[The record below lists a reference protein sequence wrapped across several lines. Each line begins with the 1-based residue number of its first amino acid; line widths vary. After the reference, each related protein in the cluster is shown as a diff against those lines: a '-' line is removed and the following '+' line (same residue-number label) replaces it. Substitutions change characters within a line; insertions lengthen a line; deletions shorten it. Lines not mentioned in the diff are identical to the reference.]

1 MTFSFGQR
9 QEFQHY
15 ACEAPD
21 KPAAW
26 AARTAERLSQLGD
39 KIKAGT
45 LQHVVTTGSQ
55 RGTGLAPKG
64 EKVLCGGFQRG
75 RTAGQILETL
85 KKMAAQWAS

>member
-1 MTFSFGQR
+1 MGKGK
-9 QEFQHY
+9 EFEHF
-15 ACEAPD
+15 ACEAPE
-21 KPAAW
+21 KTALW
-26 AARTAERLSQLGD
+26 AARAAERFNHLGD

-45 LQHVVTTGSQ
+45 LQQIVTTGPQ

-64 EKVLCGGFQRG
+64 EQVLCAGFQRG